1 MQVNSLINKY
11 ISWLNENK
19 VSFSIQDLCEENETD
34 YVLLFVDQKQTVV
47 VKVGYTA
54 GEVYFLRVEDD
65 RKNSITSVFSERQS
79 TKYIP
84 GKNILI

>member
-1 MQVNSLINKY
+1 MINKY

-47 VKVGYTA
+47 VKVGYAA
-54 GEVYFLRVEDD
+54 GEVYFLPVEDD

>member
-1 MQVNSLINKY
+1 MINKY

-34 YVLLFVDQKQTVV
+34 YVLLFVDQKQIVA
-47 VKVGYTA
+47 VKVGYAA
-54 GEVYFLRVEDD
+54 GEVYFLPVEDD
-65 RKNSITSVFSERQS
+65 RKNNITSVFSERQS